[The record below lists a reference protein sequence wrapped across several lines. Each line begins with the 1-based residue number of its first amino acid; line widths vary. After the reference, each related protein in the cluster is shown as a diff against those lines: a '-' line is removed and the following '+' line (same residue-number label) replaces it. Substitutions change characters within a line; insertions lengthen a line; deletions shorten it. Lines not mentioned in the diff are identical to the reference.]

1 MKRLFKF
8 VSVIIL
14 TCMIACVFVSCDSV
28 DSMPEESKQASTTS
42 TADETESVT
51 EEETENPY
59 SISKAIGISLDYYSG
74 KGKCTI
80 YWGERKGAR
89 TGRSLLGATR
99 FLYRT
104 RKSKA
109 YHEISLSGSGG
120 GAGIEIG
127 ENNELLHLIVVFKKG
142 YKLTENDKNVINETG
157 IDYMFEN

>member
-1 MKRLFKF
+1 MRRLFKF

-28 DSMPEESKQASTTS
+28 DSMPEESKQASATS
-42 TADETESVT
+42 TADETESAT

-59 SISKAIGISLDYYSG
+59 SISKAISIQLDRYGG
-74 KGKCTI
+74 KGKCSI
-80 YWGERKGAR
+80 YWGERKGAQ

-104 RKSKA
+104 QKSKV
-109 YHEISLSGSGG
+109 YHEVSLSASGG
-120 GAGIEIG
+120 GAGIAIG